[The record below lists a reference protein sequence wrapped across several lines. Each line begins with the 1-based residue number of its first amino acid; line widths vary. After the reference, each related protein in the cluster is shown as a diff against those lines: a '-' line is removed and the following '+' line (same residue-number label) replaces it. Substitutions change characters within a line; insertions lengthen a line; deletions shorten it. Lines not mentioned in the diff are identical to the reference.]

1 MNCQSLLIQIS
12 LWAGPLN
19 GQWKVRTDLKD
30 LLGHSLIAL
39 KKIIQQGR
47 AILTDR
53 EGQSPPEIPNPRS
66 DLKMNTKIINSLF
79 NSKIKFHLGPTT
91 TSGFLLMT

>member
-1 MNCQSLLIQIS
+1 M
-12 LWAGPLN
+12 
-19 GQWKVRTDLKD
+19 RTDLKD
-30 LLGHSLIAL
+30 LQGHSQIAT

-53 EGQSPPEIPNPRS
+53 EGQSPLEILNLRS
-66 DLKMNTKIINSLF
+66 DLKMNMKIINSLF